1 MTAAEK
7 NVLIAIA
14 LFVLGLLSATN
25 WTPSTAI
32 DKGIV
37 SPAAIPENL
46 ASTSTSTSTST
57 SAELVSSVNRSKIK
71 QESMAST
78 F

>member
-1 MTAAEK
+1 MKAAEG

-14 LFVLGLLSATN
+14 LFVLGLLLAMN

-37 SPAAIPENL
+37 SPAGIPENL
-46 ASTSTSTSTST
+46 ASTNT
-57 SAELVSSVNRSKIK
+57 SAELVSSVDWSKIK
-71 QESMAST
+71 QEPMAPT

>member
-1 MTAAEK
+1 MKAAER

-14 LFVLGLLSATN
+14 LFVLGLLLAMN
-25 WTPSTAI
+25 WTPSTPV

-37 SPAAIPENL
+37 SPVGIPANV
-46 ASTSTSTSTST
+46 ASTST
-57 SAELVSSVNRSKIK
+57 SAELVSSVDWSKIK
-71 QESMAST
+71 QEPMAPT